1 MKTIAELQP
10 AGVKVVGALC
20 MVRNSVRA
28 NTYVSDEI
36 FTSKAGV
43 RIRIGNTDAEGR
55 MAMVDV
61 VCRAKEMAVSD
72 TSMVLTHLASTNHDN
87 PRPAP
92 EYACLAMGPYSII
105 MDNGAARADQTAQK
119 MQDAGDR
126 VGDMFEISTVNTD
139 KSREFV
145 AILQAGSTPSTRTP
159 RSHQVPGAFLQQVTT
174 K

>member
-10 AGVKVVGALC
+10 AGVKVVGVLC

-72 TSMVLTHLASTNHDN
+72 TSMVLTHLTSTNNDI
-87 PRPAP
+87 PRP
-92 EYACLAMGPYSII
+92 
-105 MDNGAARADQTAQK
+105 T
-119 MQDAGDR
+119 
-126 VGDMFEISTVNTD
+126 
-139 KSREFV
+139 
-145 AILQAGSTPSTRTP
+145 
-159 RSHQVPGAFLQQVTT
+159 
-174 K
+174 